1 MLHTRLK
8 DKTVVVITHKK
19 EILNEVDQIIMLK
32 DGVVVETG
40 CYKEL
45 LSSSLEFKNMI
56 DMDK

>member
-1 MLHTRLK
+1 
-8 DKTVVVITHKK
+8 
-19 EILNEVDQIIMLK
+19 MLK

>member
-1 MLHTRLK
+1 M
-8 DKTVVVITHKK
+8 ITHKK